1 MAIFSRSALGL
12 FEGTLMK
19 PAPRRWSLPQGQ
31 PLPGHPPLLGA
42 ILAARG
48 LDSAAAAALLDPG
61 ASFHDPRGLLGMD
74 AAVAVV
80 AAAVAAGERVAVYGD
95 YDADGVTACAM
106 LTRALRAA
114 GADVLPY
121 IPNRMNEG
129 YGLHSAALAELGEQ
143 GVGCVITVDCG
154 TSSVEVARG
163 RPAGM
168 RLVVTDHHLPLAPD
182 GTVPQLAPA
191 DALVNPKQPGCGYA
205 FDGLA
210 GAGVAW
216 KLLVALEAAAVVPP
230 GSADGALGLA
240 ALGTVADM
248 MPLRGENR
256 LLVERGLPLL
266 RELAGVR
273 ALCRV
278 AGLPPTLRAAD
289 IGFGIAPRINAA
301 GRMEDARLALD
312 LCMSD
317 DDDEADMLARRLDAT
332 NRERQG
338 AVARVMAEAEERV
351 RDIPEDAPAIVLGSP
366 DWPMGVVGLAA
377 GRLTERYARPSFIV
391 CLNEDEAKGSA
402 RTIPEVHVVKAL
414 DGAAHT
420 LLRYGGHR
428 MAAGFS
434 LDAARFDDFAAA
446 ISASVAEQLGDLPRR
461 RVFAIDGIIAAADCT
476 TDTCELL
483 ELLEPCGQGNPAPT
497 LAMLNCR
504 ILASRAFGADRQHV
518 SVWLGAADH
527 DGEGFGTVVEAI
539 AFFKPNLLPH
549 LRPQRRVDV
558 CIALERD
565 EWQGEVRVRA
575 RLRDIRPAAA
585 TVAEPAAVGAGPGIE
600 SDLQAPLDEPPIQ
613 LTGQLVR
620 RAEVVPVAPDEGQP
634 TLF

>member
-1 MAIFSRSALGL
+1 LDR
-12 FEGTLMK
+12 
-19 PAPRRWSLPQGQ
+19 
-31 PLPGHPPLLGA
+31 GA
-42 ILAARG
+42 A
-48 LDSAAAAALLDPG
+48 
-61 ASFHDPRGLLGMD
+61 FHDPLGLLGMD

-80 AAAVAAGERVAVYGD
+80 ATTVTGGERIAVYGD

-121 IPNRMNEG
+121 IPHRMNEG
-129 YGLHSAALAELGEQ
+129 YGLHSAALAELGDQ

-154 TSSVEVARG
+154 TSSVEAARN

-182 GTVPQLAPA
+182 GTAPRLAPA
-191 DALVNPKQPGCGYA
+191 DALVNPKQPGCAYA

-216 KLLVALEAAAVVPP
+216 KLLVALEAAGIVPA

-256 LLVERGLPLL
+256 LLVERGLPRL
-266 RELAGVR
+266 RELAGIR

-278 AGLPPTLRAAD
+278 AGLPVTLRAAD

-301 GRMEDARLALD
+301 GRMEDARLALE
-312 LCMSD
+312 LCLC
-317 DDDEADMLARRLDAT
+317 DDDEQADALARRLDAT
-332 NRERQG
+332 NRERQ
-338 AVARVMAEAEERV
+338 AVVARVMAEAEVRV
-351 RDIPEDAPAIVLGSP
+351 RDIPENAPAIVLGSA
-366 DWPMGVVGLAA
+366 DWPMGVVGLVA

-414 DGAAHT
+414 DGAADT
-420 LLRYGGHR
+420 LRRYGGHR

-434 LDAARFDDFAAA
+434 LDAARFDEFAAA

-461 RVFAIDGIIAAADCT
+461 RVVAIDGIIAAADCT

-483 ELLEPCGQGNPAPT
+483 ETLEPCGQGNPSPT
-497 LAMLNCR
+497 LAMLDCR

-518 SVWLGAADH
+518 SVWLGAVEP

-539 AFFKPNLLPH
+539 AFFKPGLLPH

-575 RLRDIRPAAA
+575 RLRDIRPA
-585 TVAEPAAVGAGPGIE
+585 VVEPAVVAQSIAGE
-600 SDLQAPLDEPPIQ
+600 ASANDQSDLQAPLEEPPLQ
-613 LTGQLVR
+613 LTGRLVR
-620 RAEVVPVAPDEGQP
+620 GHPEVVVTAPDEGQP